1 MERRAPHARFGFDKM
16 IQIFHSLHKYSSAM
30 PFTLETFYMARQFD
44 RSDHGYFCT
53 ATQNTRLNPSIVNFC
68 FSFFSPRSSD
78 GLQPGEPVAQSSPH
92 TNVSNNN
99 SYQNGNGYYQDAN
112 NTTAESDNGERG
124 RQRKKR
130 DFFGTLKRR
139 LGRSKSR
146 AKSSERSM
154 IPIDADNPN
163 GELRSV
169 SADRTPSGTLGNNI
183 GGGITFNTSTGN
195 YLLFHFELFTYWL
208 LFCPPTLPTTK
219 FPSVTS
225 LVFFLS
231 NPIN

>member
-1 MERRAPHARFGFDKM
+1 MF
-16 IQIFHSLHKYSSAM
+16 
-30 PFTLETFYMARQFD
+30 
-44 RSDHGYFCT
+44 
-53 ATQNTRLNPSIVNFC
+53 FC
-68 FSFFSPRSSD
+68 FIVPFLSSNES
-78 GLQPGEPVAQSSPH
+78 QPGEPIAQSSPL
-92 TNVSNNN
+92 TNASNNN

-112 NTTAESDNGERG
+112 NTTTESDNNGERG

-146 AKSSERSM
+146 AKSIDRSM

-183 GGGITFNTSTGN
+183 GGGITSNTSTGN
-195 YLLFHFELFTYWL
+195 YFHF
-208 LFCPPTLPTTK
+208 
-219 FPSVTS
+219 
-225 LVFFLS
+225 
-231 NPIN
+231 I